1 MKKLVIFDLDGT
13 LMDTSLDL
21 MNSMNGMLETFGF
34 PLINVEQTKEY
45 IGNGA
50 RNFVLRSLPEGCKDR
65 IDEAL
70 AVYNRIYNASGSPLT
85 ALYSGMDEVI
95 RSVKQA
101 GALIAIVS
109 NKPQPSTDEVYAKYL
124 KDFEFDFVYGN
135 RQGYAHKPQKECGEF
150 VLQELNV
157 TEENTIVVGDGET
170 DVLFAKNLGAAC
182 VAVTWGYR
190 SRTVLE
196 QAGANSFADNTFEL
210 KEKLVKFIEN
220 RS

>member
-1 MKKLVIFDLDGT
+1 METKTETKTAFIMITGKPNVGKSTLTNYLVG
-13 LMDTSLDL
+13 
-21 MNSMNGMLETFGF
+21 E
-34 PLINVEQTKEY
+34 K
-45 IGNGA
+45 
-50 RNFVLRSLPEGCKDR
+50 
-65 IDEAL
+65 
-70 AVYNRIYNASGSPLT
+70 
-85 ALYSGMDEVI
+85 
-95 RSVKQA
+95 
-101 GALIAIVS
+101 IAIVS